1 MPRGRQS
8 TTGRAIGNTAGGRGP
23 LPQGMT
29 TMGQYYGT
37 GRASAFDPDASIRG
51 SDGKTVKKK
60 GAGGPIKKMNNGGKS
75 KK

>member
-8 TTGRAIGNTAGGRGP
+8 TTKRSIGKTAGGRGP

-29 TMGQYYGT
+29 TMGQYYNS
-37 GRASAFDPDASIRG
+37 GRASAFDPNASIRG
-51 SDGKTVKKK
+51 SDGKTTKKK
-60 GAGGPIKKMNNGGKS
+60 GQGGPIKKSGGKS